1 MSQNANI
8 KLEHGYIDRID
19 LLASSVLRITG
30 WTSEDPTSLFVLKHR
45 GHPIEPTS
53 VFRLYRPDVSKATGS
68 SELFLGFGLDYMIPD
83 NTTAKVHLLYRGR
96 SIYKKPV
103 STTGPTH
110 YPALL
115 TTEDVLGREGIYGIG
130 PPASHV
136 TPEVMALAMSLPDPI
151 LDFGCGGCALLRA
164 FMEAGKEVRGI
175 ELAGTEAAAGIPE
188 DLRPF
193 VTTYDGR
200 FPMPFPDGAFASV
213 VASEVIE
220 HMPNYQDAIRD
231 IARVASR
238 QALFTVP
245 DNSVLPV
252 CAPHGLIPWHYL
264 ASDHCNFF
272 TQHSLA
278 ACLRSHFERV
288 QFSRG
293 AQFEVEG
300 LPVCSNLQ
308 AMCYKTDQGV
318 KS

>member
-8 KLEHGYIDRID
+8 KLKDGYIDRID
-19 LLASSVLRITG
+19 LLASSILRVTG
-30 WTSEDPTSLFVLKHR
+30 WTMQDPATLFVLKHQGR
-45 GHPIEPTS
+45 HIEPNIL
-53 VFRLYRPDVSKATGS
+53 FRIYRPDVSKATGHP
-68 SELFLGFGLDYMIPD
+68 EQFLGFGLDYPIPD
-83 NTTAKVHLLYRGR
+83 NTTANVHLFYEGR
-96 SIYKKPV
+96 TIYKKPV

-115 TTEDVLGREGIYGIG
+115 ITEDVMGREGIYGVG
-130 PPASHV
+130 PPANHV
-136 TPEVMALAMSLPDPI
+136 TPEVLALVGSMPDPI
-151 LDFGCGGCALLRA
+151 LDFGCGGCALLRTLRR
-164 FMEAGKEVRGI
+164 AGREVRGI
-175 ELAGTEAAAGIPE
+175 ELAGSDAAALIPG
-188 DLRPF
+188 DLRPL

-200 FPMPFPDGAFASV
+200 FPMPFADGAFASV

-231 IARVASR
+231 IARVAGR

-252 CAPHGLIPWHYL
+252 CAPYGLIPWHYL

-278 ACLRSHFERV
+278 ACLKPHFAKV
-288 QFSRG
+288 VFTRG

-308 AMCYKTDQGV
+308 AMCYKTG
-318 KS
+318 

>member
-1 MSQNANI
+1 MSQNANV
-8 KLEHGYIDRID
+8 KLNDGYIDRID
-19 LLASSVLRITG
+19 LVASSVLRITG
-30 WTSEDPTSLFVLKHR
+30 WSVEEPGSLFTLKYK
-45 GHPIEPTS
+45 GSPIEPDL
-53 VFRLYRPDVSKATGS
+53 VFRIYRPDVSKATGS
-68 SELFLGFGLDYMIPD
+68 PNFFLGFGIDYIIPD
-83 NTTAKVHLLYRGR
+83 NTTVKVHLLYKGR
-96 SIYKKPV
+96 TIYKKSV
-103 STTGPTH
+103 NTTAPTH

-115 TTEDVLGREGIYGIG
+115 TTDDVLGRESIYGTG

-136 TPEVMALAMSLPDPI
+136 TPEVMALALALPDPI

-164 FMEAGKEVRGI
+164 LIEAGRTARGI
-175 ELAGTEAAAGIPE
+175 ELAGTDAAADIPE

-200 FPMPFPDGAFASV
+200 FPMPFPDRAFASV

-220 HMPNYQDAIRD
+220 HMPNYRDAIQD

-238 QALFTVP
+238 QVLFTVP

-272 TQHSLA
+272 TQHSLG
-278 ACLRSHFERV
+278 ACLKPYFETVR
-288 QFSRG
+288 FTRG

-300 LPVCSNLQ
+300 LPICSNLQ
-308 AMCYKTDQGV
+308 AMCYKTD
-318 KS
+318 

>member
-8 KLEHGYIDRID
+8 KLRDGYIDRID
-19 LLASSVLRITG
+19 LLANSIIRVTG
-30 WTSEDPTSLFVLKHR
+30 WTTENPTSIFVLKHK
-45 GHPIEPTS
+45 GHPIEPNG
-53 VFRLYRPDVSKATGS
+53 VFRIYRPDVSKATGS
-68 SELFLGFGLDYMIPD
+68 PDFFLGFGLDYIIPD
-83 NTTAKVHLLYRGR
+83 NTRANVHLLYNGR
-96 SIYKKPV
+96 SIYKKSV
-103 STTGPTH
+103 ATTEPTH

-115 TTEDVLGREGIYGIG
+115 ITDEVLGRESIYGVG

-136 TPEVMALAMSLPDPI
+136 TPEVMALTLSLPDPI

-164 FMEAGKEVRGI
+164 LIGAGREARGI
-175 ELAGTEAAAGIPE
+175 ELAGTEAAARIPE
-188 DLRPF
+188 DLRSL
-193 VTTYDGR
+193 VTTYDGH
-200 FPMPFPDGAFASV
+200 FPMPFADGAFASV

-220 HMPNYQDAIRD
+220 HMPNYREAIQD

-278 ACLRSHFERV
+278 ACLKPYFQDIRFT
-288 QFSRG
+288 RG

-300 LPVCSNLQ
+300 LPICSNLQ
-308 AMCYKTDQGV
+308 AVCYKTG
-318 KS
+318 

>member
-8 KLEHGYIDRID
+8 KLSDGYIDRID
-19 LLASSVLRITG
+19 VVASSVLRITG
-30 WTSEDPTSLFVLKHR
+30 WAVEEPGSLFVLKYKGR
-45 GHPIEPTS
+45 QIEPNL
-53 VFRLYRPDVSKATGS
+53 VFRIYRPDVSKATGNPNP
-68 SELFLGFGLDYMIPD
+68 FLGFGLDYIIPD
-83 NTTAKVHLLYRGR
+83 KTTAKVHLLYQGR
-96 SIYKKPV
+96 TIYKKSV

-115 TTEDVLGREGIYGIG
+115 ITDDVLGRESIYGTG

-136 TPEVMALAMSLPDPI
+136 QPEVMALAMSLPDPI
-151 LDFGCGGCALLRA
+151 LDFGSGGCALLRA
-164 FMEAGKEVRGI
+164 LIEAGRAAHGI

-188 DLRPF
+188 DLRPL

-220 HMPNYQDAIRD
+220 HIPTYREAIQD
-231 IARVASR
+231 IARVARR

-264 ASDHCNFF
+264 ESDHCNFF
-272 TQHSLA
+272 TQHSLL
-278 ACLRSHFERV
+278 ACLKPHFEAVR
-288 QFSRG
+288 FTRG

-300 LPVCSNLQ
+300 LPICSNLQ
-308 AMCYKTDQGV
+308 AMCYKSD
-318 KS
+318 